1 MLKKI
6 KILLADD
13 HDVVRNGI
21 KLMLAQQKSF
31 IPVFVE
37 ACDGE
42 DVINKVSE
50 EKFDIILLDIN
61 LPKQDGISVTKT
73 LIAKNRRVKILALT
87 MHKED
92 FVIKKMIDAGAL
104 GYLLKNTTI
113 EELTKAIIAVSESKK
128 YFTNEVAQVLLT
140 GKLSSYSKNLPLEL
154 PIEYNSTLTNREKEI
169 LYLIASELTSSEIA
183 KSLHISKRTVDNHRN
198 KIFTKLNLKSTAAI
212 VKYAMQNGMIK

>member
-1 MLKKI
+1 MKKI

-31 IPVFVE
+31 IPVFTE
-37 ACDGE
+37 ANDGE
-42 DVINKVSE
+42 DVINKVAA

-61 LPKQDGISVTKT
+61 LPKKDGISVTKSLT
-73 LIAKNRRVKILALT
+73 AKYKDIKILALT

-140 GKLSSYSKNLPLEL
+140 GKLNNTHKNVPIEL
-154 PIEYNSTLTNREKEI
+154 PAEFNSTLTKREKEI
-169 LYLIASELTSSEIA
+169 LYLIASEFTSAEIA
-183 KSLHISKRTVDNHRN
+183 KNLFISKRTVDVHRN
-198 KIFTKLNLKSTAAI
+198 KILTKLNLKSTAAI
-212 VKYAMQNGMIK
+212 VKYAMQNGMVK